1 MHIDILSTVLTHKL
15 QKMGFKN
22 FKGWLNWEE
31 SHSGVD
37 VKLPTDYGK
46 YSTPFDEVPE
56 AG

>member
-46 YSTPFDEVPE
+46 YSTPFDEIPKV
-56 AG
+56 G